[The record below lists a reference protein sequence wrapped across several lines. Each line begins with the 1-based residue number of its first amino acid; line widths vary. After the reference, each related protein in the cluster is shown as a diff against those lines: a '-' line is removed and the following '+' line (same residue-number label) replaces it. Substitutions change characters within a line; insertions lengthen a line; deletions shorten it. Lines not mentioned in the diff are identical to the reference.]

1 MKPGQYKLKKIF
13 CRSFLAV
20 LLVSAAMPSFAVDAA
35 QSAAN
40 PSRDADSAS
49 ATHGESATLGQFSR
63 EQWNLSE
70 AEWTRYQTLMRGVRG
85 SVSPATLSPVEVLG
99 IHAQT
104 EAERKDYARRWAK
117 LMHEDAARILA
128 FQAAYTEASRELD
141 PSGNIIDT
149 AKLPGIAPPNTPVEW
164 VQPGDRVL
172 LFMPL
177 DCFNCASFLRAAREA
192 SGKGAQVDVYIT
204 GTATDRAILD
214 WAAAQG
220 FDPKAIQA
228 KKTTFNREHGELA
241 TLVGFAA
248 SPPKM
253 VRLRNRTATLV
264 EPDLSKQP

>member
-1 MKPGQYKLKKIF
+1 MKNSF
-13 CRSFLAV
+13 CRSCLAV
-20 LLVSAAMPSFAVDAA
+20 LLASAAMPSGAVDTA
-35 QSAAN
+35 QTAAN

-49 ATHGESATLGQFSR
+49 ATHGESASLGQFSR

-70 AEWTRYQTLMRGVRG
+70 AEWTRYQTLMRGMRG

-128 FQAAYTEASRELD
+128 FQAAYNEASRELD
-141 PSGNIIDT
+141 PDGNIIDI
-149 AKLPGIAPPNTPVEW
+149 AKLPGVAPPNTPVEW

-172 LFMPL
+172 LFMAL
-177 DCFNCASFLRAAREA
+177 DCFNCAGFLRAAREA

-204 GTATDRAILD
+204 GIATDKAILD
-214 WAAAQG
+214 WAATQG
-220 FDPKAIQA
+220 FDPKAVQA
-228 KKTTFNREHGELA
+228 KKTTFNRERGELA
-241 TLVGFAA
+241 TLVGFGA